1 MIETFQ
7 GKTPIIHPNVFIAKN
22 ATVIGDVQIE
32 EQASIWFQTVIRGD
46 LNSTYI
52 GKRSNIQD
60 LSVIHQ
66 SPTLPV
72 IIEDDVT
79 VGHQVTIHACTVK
92 NNALIGMG
100 SMVMDGSVVGENSLV
115 GAGSLLSPNTIIP
128 PYTLALGRPA
138 KVIRELTE
146 EDIEEMHRIK
156 TSYVEKGIYYLN
168 ETNMGINLK

>member
-7 GKTPIIHPNVFIAKN
+7 GKTPIIHPHVFIAKN
-22 ATVIGDVQIE
+22 ATVIGDVEVE

-72 IIEDDVT
+72 NIKEDVK
-79 VGHQVTIHACTVK
+79 VGHQVTIHACTVE
-92 NNALIGMG
+92 NNALVGMG
-100 SMVMDGSVVGENSLV
+100 SMVMDGSVVGEHALI
-115 GAGSLLSPNTIIP
+115 GAGSLLAPNTIIP

-138 KVIRELTE
+138 K
-146 EDIEEMHRIK
+146 
-156 TSYVEKGIYYLN
+156 
-168 ETNMGINLK
+168 

>member
-7 GKTPIIHPNVFIAKN
+7 GKIPIIHPNVFIAKN
-22 ATVIGDVQIE
+22 ATVIGDVKIE

-79 VGHQVTIHACTVK
+79 IGHQVTIHACTVK
-92 NNALIGMG
+92 KNALIGMG
-100 SMVMDGSVVGENSLV
+100 SMVMDGSVVGENALV

-146 EDIEEMHRIK
+146 EDIKEMKRIK

-168 ETNMGINLK
+168 ETNMGNLK